1 MTPFHG
7 FIPVQARGVFTLPA
21 ELRRR
26 RRLDQPGVQLE
37 ITEREDG
44 VLEVRPVIAV
54 DATQAW
60 FWSGEWQEGE
70 RQASEEIARGE
81 VTRVSQ
87 DELDQLI
94 RSGKK

>member
-1 MTPFHG
+1 MTLFHG

-60 FWSGEWQEGE
+60 FWSGEW
-70 RQASEEIARGE
+70 
-81 VTRVSQ
+81 
-87 DELDQLI
+87 
-94 RSGKK
+94 